1 MATTPAELR
10 YNATHEWARRDGD
23 LITVG
28 ITDHAQDQL
37 GDVIYVE
44 LPEIG
49 RTLARGDTFGAVDSV
64 KTYSELY
71 APLGG
76 EVVEVNTALAD
87 TPEAVNHSPYEDG
100 WMMRLRPA
108 HDDEWDTLLDAD
120 AYERHVAAEQH

>member
-1 MATTPAELR
+1 MATTPTELR

-87 TPEAVNHSPYEDG
+87 TPEAVNHSPYGDG

-108 HDDEWDTLLDAD
+108 RDDEWDTLLDAD